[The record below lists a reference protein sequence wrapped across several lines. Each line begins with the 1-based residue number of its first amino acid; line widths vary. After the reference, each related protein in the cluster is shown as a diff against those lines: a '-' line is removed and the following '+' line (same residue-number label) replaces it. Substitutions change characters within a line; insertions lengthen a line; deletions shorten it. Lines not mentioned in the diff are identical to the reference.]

1 MLFLTLSQAQQTQI
15 DIIVACVITV
25 FFSVFYLIKVK
36 KIMAIIFYVIIVA
49 SYLTA
54 LFLGA
59 NYTASILQVIFII
72 FIMICSLVN
81 ISSFRKLFL
90 NISLFNSKKVHSKSQ
105 LEVNE
110 TDEFYNKINET
121 VKILSKTKTG
131 ALLTFE
137 KKDDLT
143 EIMKNGTQINSP
155 ISVELIQTIFYPGTR
170 LHDGAIVIRGDKI
183 VAASVYYTPTTK
195 ALTGKYGSRHRA
207 AFGISEISDSVT
219 VVVSEETG
227 RISIAYEGRLEP
239 VAQDEFLN
247 EFVEY
252 MSK

>member
-1 MLFLTLSQAQQTQI
+1 MMLFLTFSQAQTI
-15 DIIVACVITV
+15 DIVIACVLTV
-25 FFSVFYLIKVK
+25 IFSVFYLIKIK
-36 KIMAIIFYVIIVA
+36 KFLVMVFFVLIAA

-90 NISLFNSKKVHSKSQ
+90 NMSLFNSKKVHSKAQ
-105 LEVNE
+105 IEVNA

-239 VAQDEFLN
+239 VAQDEFLS

-252 MSK
+252 MAK

>member
-1 MLFLTLSQAQQTQI
+1 MLFLTISQAQLI
-15 DIIVACVITV
+15 DIIIACVITV
-25 FFSVFYLIKVK
+25 IFSILYLVKIKKVLAIAFFI
-36 KIMAIIFYVIIVA
+36 VIA
-49 SYLTA
+49 LSYLTA
-54 LFLGA
+54 IFLGA
-59 NYTASILQVIFII
+59 NYTASILGIIFII
-72 FIMICSLVN
+72 YVMICSLVN

-90 NISLFNSKKVHSKSQ
+90 DLSLFNSRKVHSKVQS
-105 LEVNE
+105 EINNK
-110 TDEFYNKINET
+110 DDFYNKINET

-170 LHDGAIVIRGDKI
+170 LHDGAIVIRGETI

-247 EFVEY
+247 EFIEY
-252 MSK
+252 MEK